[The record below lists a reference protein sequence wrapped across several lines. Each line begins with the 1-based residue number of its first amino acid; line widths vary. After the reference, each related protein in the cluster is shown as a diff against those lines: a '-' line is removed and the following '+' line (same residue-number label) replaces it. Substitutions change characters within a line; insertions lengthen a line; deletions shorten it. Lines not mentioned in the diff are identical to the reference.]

1 MNKTSETI
9 NSAHGTPNNHNTLNT
24 TTGTTGTTSGTTSGT
39 LNGTAHSTNN
49 RTAHSTNNG
58 HGTNN
63 VTSNS
68 NATTAATSKDYYF
81 DSYSHF
87 GIHEEMLKVTIQFL
101 ECRILIMSFVL

>member
-9 NSAHGTPNNHNTLNT
+9 NSSHGTNNNNNTLNT
-24 TTGTTGTTSGTTSGT
+24 TFGTTSGT
-39 LNGTAHSTNN
+39 LNG
-49 RTAHSTNNG
+49 TAHSTNNG

-87 GIHEEMLKVTIQFL
+87 GIHEEMLKVTIRFL
-101 ECRILIMSFVL
+101 EWHFNHELCFIG